1 MSYHIRSSTHVALVY
16 IELKNPNY
24 EYTLSIERN
33 FDTTHL
39 YDFFA
44 SNPFTIEQL
53 NSVKVLNCCKK
64 SMHLID
70 TLRKQTVLVTGGGG
84 YIGSHTVKALQGVG
98 YRVVVLDNLVYG
110 HQDVVKNVLKAEMI
124 EGEIGDRA
132 LLDQIF
138 STYEIAAVIHF
149 AAYAYVGEST
159 SNPAKYYA
167 NNVCGT
173 LSLLQAMVSAGV
185 NKLVFSST
193 CAIYGVP
200 DSLPIAE
207 ADPKNPVNPYGR
219 TKLIVEQMLDD
230 FDSAY
235 GLSSICFRYFNAAGA
250 DPAGELG
257 EDHTPETHLIPLVLE
272 AAANRRSAISI
283 FGTDYPT
290 ADGTCVRD
298 YIHVSDLARA
308 HVLGLEHSLQG
319 NPSQKIN
326 LSNGSGFSVRQVIE
340 TARAVT
346 GRSIEVTEEARRAG
360 DPPILIGSS
369 EKALTLLGWEPHHP
383 DLVDIITHAWQ
394 WHQKR
399 HGVDQHFQ
407 EYLCSNV

>member
-1 MSYHIRSSTHVALVY
+1 MRPSDTSS
-16 IELKNPNY
+16 
-24 EYTLSIERN
+24 
-33 FDTTHL
+33 
-39 YDFFA
+39 
-44 SNPFTIEQL
+44 
-53 NSVKVLNCCKK
+53 
-64 SMHLID
+64 
-70 TLRKQTVLVTGGGG
+70 KQTVLVTGGGG
-84 YIGSHTVKALQGVG
+84 YIGSHTVKALQTSG
-98 YRVVVLDNLVYG
+98 YRVIILDNLIYG
-110 HQDVVKNVLKAEMI
+110 HRDLVEKVLKVELI
-124 EGEIGDRA
+124 EGDIGDRT

-159 SNPAKYYA
+159 SNPAKYYT

-173 LSLLQAMVSAGV
+173 LTLLQAMVGAGID
-185 NKLVFSST
+185 KLVFSST

-200 DSLPIAE
+200 DRLPIAE
-207 ADPKNPVNPYGR
+207 AHPKDPINPYGR

-250 DPAGELG
+250 DPSGELG

-308 HVLGLEHSLQG
+308 HVLGLEHLLQS

-326 LSNGSGFSVRQVIE
+326 LSNGNGFSVSQVIE

-346 GRSIEVTEEARRAG
+346 GCPIQVIEEARRAG

-369 EKALTLLGWEPHHP
+369 QKALTLLGWEPRYP

-399 HGVDQHFQ
+399 HGTSQLAQ
-407 EYLCSNV
+407 EVLCSNASTHSA